1 MEDDLESCT
10 RSFETMW
17 LNLHSVEE
25 DGEEEEEGGQAHQIG
40 KKDDLFPHLVQALIL
55 TLIKGFSQRKF
66 KSFEKSE
73 IFREFVQWKTDL
85 WEPN

>member
-25 DGEEEEEGGQAHQIG
+25 DGEEEEGGQAHQIG
-40 KKDDLFPHLVQALIL
+40 RKDDLFPHLVQVLIL
-55 TLIKGFSQRKF
+55 TFKKMFSQRKF
-66 KSFEKSE
+66 KSLKSK
-73 IFREFVQWKTDL
+73 IYKEFVHWKS
-85 WEPN
+85 N

>member
-25 DGEEEEEGGQAHQIG
+25 DGEEEEGVQAHQIG
-40 KKDDLFPHLVQALIL
+40 RKDDLFPHLVQALTL
-55 TLIKGFSQRKF
+55 TLIKRVFTK

>member
-55 TLIKGFSQRKF
+55 TLIKRVFTK

-73 IFREFVQWKTDL
+73 IFREFVHWKTDL